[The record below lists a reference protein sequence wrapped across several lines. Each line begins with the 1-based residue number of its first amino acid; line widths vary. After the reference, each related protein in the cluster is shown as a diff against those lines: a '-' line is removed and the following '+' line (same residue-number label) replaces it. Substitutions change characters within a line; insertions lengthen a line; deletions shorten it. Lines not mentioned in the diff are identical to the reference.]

1 MLIDKTFP
9 DRVFAVS
16 PSPDR
21 YSNLE
26 TKTPP
31 HFICPRDLRC
41 LRNTIHMNLMCSYIL
56 ADFMWIFVYSLQVC
70 VNHPGLLT
78 PNKQDLIGGNLPN
91 SWTKIETHYRKTNI
105 WRANSD
111 ILHFAALA
119 PIFCLK
125 STRICAVHF

>member
-1 MLIDKTFP
+1 VELTTTIYFIGYT
-9 DRVFAVS
+9 VSLVALLFAV
-16 PSPDR
+16 
-21 YSNLE
+21 YIFW
-26 TKTPP
+26 K
-31 HFICPRDLRC
+31 FKDLRC